1 LIESHIDQKH
11 VKIYKANWEL
21 ATKTDKEN
29 TTIGYHPEL
38 YTRNIIVSAAASK
51 NWHGHN
57 GQSCDSST
65 AI

>member
-1 LIESHIDQKH
+1 MIESHIEDQKH

-21 ATKTDKEN
+21 ATKTDKEK
-29 TTIGYHPEL
+29 TIGYHPEL

-51 NWHGHN
+51 NWQGQNGH
-57 GQSCDSST
+57 SCDSST